1 LQNIIERSLILS
13 SGDVFSVDESWFFK
27 NPSQP
32 ASQVKPLQPLTGE
45 PSGERGMIET
55 ALTESRGRVY
65 GSSGAAAKL
74 RIPPTTLDSR
84 IKALQIE
91 KRRFKFG

>member
-1 LQNIIERSLILS
+1 MASP
-13 SGDVFSVDESWFFK
+13 DESWLSK
-27 NPSQP
+27 ESPQP
-32 ASQVKPLQPLTGE
+32 ASPLQASQPFKSEAG
-45 PSGERGMIET
+45 GERGIIET

-65 GSSGAAAKL
+65 GSSGASAKL